1 MSPPGSWLAV
11 LGGGQLGRMFAHAA
25 QAMGYRVA
33 VLDPDRS
40 SPAGAVADLHIEA
53 GYEDRAALDRIAA
66 TCAGATT
73 EFENVPAAALDH
85 LAASIPTRPAAAAVR
100 IAQDR
105 SLEKDFFARAGLDV
119 APYRVLRSTDDCGG
133 LPASMLPGIV
143 KTARMGYDGKG
154 QVSVATGSDVAR
166 AFASLG
172 SVMCVLEQRID
183 LALEISAL
191 VGRSATG
198 DVRVWSLAENQHR
211 NGILDVSIVP
221 ARVDGDLARR
231 ARDAAIRVAES
242 LDYVGVLCVEM
253 FVTRDGGLL
262 INEMAPRPHNSG
274 HWSIDGSHCSQ
285 FEQQARIVA
294 GLPLGD
300 VSQHTSAVMVNVL
313 GDAWFDAAS
322 GAMREPD
329 WSAVVALSRA
339 KLHLYGKTEPR
350 RARKMGHVTCLGDD
364 VDGALAMALRV
375 KRILGMPED
384 QELRRVAGG
393 PSPATHRRPV
403 TRAAS

>member
-1 MSPPGSWLAV
+1 MALPGSWLAV

-33 VLDPDRS
+33 VLDPDKS
-40 SPAGAVADLHIEA
+40 SPAGAVADLHIAA
-53 GYEDRAALDRIAA
+53 GYEDPAALDRIAA

-73 EFENVPAAALDH
+73 EFENVPAAALDR
-85 LAASIPTRPAAAAVR
+85 LAASMPTRPSASAVR
-100 IAQDR
+100 VAQDR

-119 APYRVLRSTDDCGG
+119 APYRLLRSTDDCAA
-133 LPASMLPGIV
+133 LPATMLPGIV

-154 QVSVATGSDVAR
+154 QVSVSTESEVAR

-172 SVMCVLEQRID
+172 SVLCVLERRID

-191 VGRSATG
+191 VGRSASG
-198 DVRVWSLAENQHR
+198 DMRVWSLAENRHR

-231 ARDAAIRVAES
+231 ARDAAVRVAES

-253 FVTRDGGLL
+253 FITRDGQLL

-300 VSQHTSAVMVNVL
+300 VSQHTCAVMVNVL

-329 WSAVVALSRA
+329 WGAVLALPRV

-350 RARKMGHVTCLGDD
+350 RARKMGHVTCLGDGID
-364 VDGALAMALRV
+364 DAWASAISV
-375 KRILGMPED
+375 KQILGIAE
-384 QELRRVAGG
+384 G
-393 PSPATHRRPV
+393 
-403 TRAAS
+403 

>member
-1 MSPPGSWLAV
+1 
-11 LGGGQLGRMFAHAA
+11 MFAHAA

-40 SPAGAVADLHIEA
+40 SPAGAVADLHIES
-53 GYEDRAALDRIAA
+53 GYEDPAALDRIAS

-73 EFENVPAAALDH
+73 EFENVPAAALER
-85 LAASIPTRPAAAAVR
+85 LAASIPTRPSASAVR

-105 SLEKDFFARAGLDV
+105 SLEKDFFTSAGLDV
-119 APYRVLRSTDDCGG
+119 APYRVLRSIDDCAS
-133 LPASMLPGIV
+133 LPSSVFPGIV

-154 QVSVATGSDVAR
+154 QVSVANESDVAP
-166 AFASLG
+166 AFVALG
-172 SVMCVLEQRID
+172 SVMCVVEQRID
-183 LALEISAL
+183 LALEISAV
-191 VGRSATG
+191 VGRSASG
-198 DVRVWSLAENQHR
+198 DIRVWALAENRHR

-231 ARDAAIRVAES
+231 ARDAAIRVAGS

-253 FVTRDGGLL
+253 FVTRAGELL

-294 GLPLGD
+294 GMPLGD
-300 VSQHTSAVMVNVL
+300 VSQHSSAVMVNVL
-313 GDAWFDAAS
+313 GDVWFDGAS
-322 GAMREPD
+322 DALREPD
-329 WSAVVALSRA
+329 WSAVLALPRV

-350 RARKMGHVTCLGDD
+350 RARKMGHITCLGAGIDD
-364 VDGALAMALRV
+364 ALAAAIRV
-375 KRILGMPED
+375 KRILGI
-384 QELRRVAGG
+384 
-393 PSPATHRRPV
+393 
-403 TRAAS
+403 AAD

>member
-53 GYEDRAALDRIAA
+53 GYEDRPALERIAA

-73 EFENVPAAALDH
+73 EFENVPAAALEQ
-85 LAASIPTRPAAAAVR
+85 LAASIPTRPSASAVR

-105 SLEKDFFARAGLDV
+105 SLEKEFFTGAGLDV
-119 APYRVLRSTDDCGG
+119 APYRVLRSIDDCTG
-133 LPASMLPGIV
+133 LPSSLLPGIV
-143 KTARMGYDGKG
+143 KSARMGYDGKG
-154 QVSVATGSDVAR
+154 QIPVASEQDVAG
-166 AFASLG
+166 AFQSLG
-172 SVMCVLEQRID
+172 AVMCVLEQRID

-191 VGRSATG
+191 VGRAASG
-198 DVRVWSLAENQHR
+198 DVRVWALAENQHR
-211 NGILDVSIVP
+211 NGILDISIVP
-221 ARVDGDLARR
+221 ARIDDKLAAR
-231 ARDAAIRVAES
+231 ARDAAVRVAGALE
-242 LDYVGVLCVEM
+242 YVGVLCVEM
-253 FVTRDGGLL
+253 FVTRDGQLL

-274 HWSIDGSHCSQ
+274 HWSIDGSYCSQ

-313 GDAWFDAAS
+313 GDLWFDPAS

-329 WSAVVALSRA
+329 WGAVLALPRV
-339 KLHLYGKTEPR
+339 KLHLYGKSEPR
-350 RARKMGHVTCLGDD
+350 RARKMGHVTCLGTD
-364 VDGALAMALRV
+364 VSEALAVALRV
-375 KRILGMPED
+375 KRILGIP
-384 QELRRVAGG
+384 G
-393 PSPATHRRPV
+393 
-403 TRAAS
+403 AAPGVMAPPPDHS